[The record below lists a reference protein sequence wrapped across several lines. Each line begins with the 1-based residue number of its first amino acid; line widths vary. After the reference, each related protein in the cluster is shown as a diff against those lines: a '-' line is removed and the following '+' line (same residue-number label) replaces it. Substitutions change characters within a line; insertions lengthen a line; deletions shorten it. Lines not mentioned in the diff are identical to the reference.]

1 MPMHHSRTRPQ
12 KNLAPMDLTTTG
24 LGSLLNAKTK
34 HQVRVSGLIQ
44 KLCEISRFVK
54 DSLANHKK
62 LIIDSYDRVV
72 LTAHPQKIFSNINI
86 PHPIVKLLVNDI
98 EKINAK
104 GDSAMYYMLI
114 VSSLLSEI
122 GDLVNRGVYPKVLHT
137 VLQDTRD
144 RVLAELEKVERK
156 KVLERSASA
165 DDGAGVSAGVDSITK
180 ETEKMKIEAA
190 ADGDARSS
198 EESKGLVGCLEFM
211 RNKQLERLV
220 WDALKITDRP
230 ENIRVFKVNG
240 GCLPESYVVNGMVF
254 GKSAVGLVKEKARCR
269 TAIYNCPID
278 IILTETKGNILFS
291 SADEMLSFSSNEE
304 ARIKAFVDGIRADV
318 VFCNGTI
325 SNLYLDFMNARG
337 ILVFKV
343 QSKFDLARI
352 REICGGSI
360 SQRLVQMDESHMGH
374 LERVE
379 AYYEGGRC
387 YTRFVGSESRIAT
400 IVLKD
405 PLMVNCEEYERE
417 IENCLRAIKNKS
429 ASVVRANDVAG
440 AARGVMEDLKKECS
454 NQSRIIYTRL
464 ARVFD
469 GIADIPV
476 LYEGASMALASAF
489 DLACLLLITDDYL
502 IAQESS
508 LDIKPRQNRHWDEDP

>member
-1 MPMHHSRTRPQ
+1 
-12 KNLAPMDLTTTG
+12 MDLTTTG

-34 HQVRVSGLIQ
+34 HQVKVSGLIQ

-104 GDSAMYYMLI
+104 GDNAMYYMLI
-114 VSSLLSEI
+114 VSSLLSEV

-137 VLQDTRD
+137 VLQDIRD
-144 RVLAELEKVERK
+144 RVLAELDKIEGK
-156 KVLERSASA
+156 KVLGRGTSAEQCA
-165 DDGAGVSAGVDSITK
+165 EAPAGLDSITK
-180 ETEKMKIEAA
+180 ETEKMRIEEEIAE
-190 ADGDARSS
+190 DNQKNT
-198 EESKGLVGCLEFM
+198 EESKGVIGCLEFM

-220 WDALKITDRP
+220 WDALKITDKP

-254 GKSAVGLVKEKARCR
+254 GKGAVGLVKEKKSCR
-269 TAIYNCPID
+269 TAIYNCPVD

-291 SADEMLSFSSNEE
+291 NANEMLSFSSNEE
-304 ARIKAFVDGIRADV
+304 ARIKKFVDGIRADV

-325 SNLYLDFMNARG
+325 SNLYLDFMNARN

-360 SQRLVQMDESHMGH
+360 SQRLVHMDEDHMGS
-374 LERVE
+374 LEKVE
-379 AYYEGGRC
+379 MYYEGGRC
-387 YTRFVGSESRIAT
+387 YTKFLGSESKIAT

-405 PLMVNCEEYERE
+405 PLMVNCEEYERD
-417 IENCLRAIKNKS
+417 IENCLRAIKNRG
-429 ASVVRANDVAG
+429 ASVVRVKDVSE
-440 AARGVMEDLKKECS
+440 AAKGVMESLKKVCS
-454 NQSRIIYTRL
+454 NQNRIIYTRL
-464 ARVFD
+464 ARIFD
-469 GIADIPV
+469 DVADIPV
-476 LYEGASMALASAF
+476 LYEGASMAVASAL

-508 LDIKPRQNRHWDEDP
+508 LDMKPRQNRHWDEDP